1 MKVYPLNTFR
11 EISQMCKESNYN
23 DLQKEKR
30 FRNSQTDE
38 SVIDDLISDHPEKS
52 NKVSIQIFVIFLIEK
67 IRMRLDLEYK
77 CLNLKNIQGLK
88 ISFFFVKKVFSPFY
102 IAIKELFCQNS
113 RYIYKFT
120 TFI

>member
-88 ISFFFVKKVFSPFY
+88 ISFFCKKVFFSILHCY
-102 IAIKELFCQNS
+102 Q
-113 RYIYKFT
+113 R
-120 TFI
+120 TFLSK

>member
-88 ISFFFVKKVFSPFY
+88 ISFFCKKSFF
-102 IAIKELFCQNS
+102 LH
-113 RYIYKFT
+113 FT
-120 TFI
+120 LLSKNFFLSK